1 MFFISLLFPGFSF
14 LSLFNYFCL
23 SRFDLRAF
31 RWVQTMVFAI
41 EEINRNPRL
50 LPGVK
55 VGYRILD
62 SCDHV
67 HTSLQSAF
75 SLVNESSL
83 PQTEG
88 SAARSIF
95 CLSKAP
101 VPAIIGLAS
110 STPTRAVAQTFGPFE
125 IPMVSL
131 NLMMMMRVNKRN
143 QTLPCKMYHKC
154 RSLTLI
160 YFNIYFTLFLLPSK
174 PCCLPVTS
182 ILIQSEVLWKH

>member
-1 MFFISLLFPGFSF
+1 
-14 LSLFNYFCL
+14 
-23 SRFDLRAF
+23 
-31 RWVQTMVFAI
+31 MVFAI

-55 VGYRILD
+55 LGYRILD

-75 SLVNESSL
+75 SLMNGSSL

-88 SAARSIF
+88 SAARSLP

-110 STPTRAVAQTFGPFE
+110 STPTRAVAHTFGPFE

-131 NLMMMMRVNKRN
+131 DLKDAESEGKQPNTAMLNK
-143 QTLPCKMYHKC
+143 KM
-154 RSLTLI
+154 T
-160 YFNIYFTLFLLPSK
+160 
-174 PCCLPVTS
+174 
-182 ILIQSEVLWKH
+182 

>member
-1 MFFISLLFPGFSF
+1 
-14 LSLFNYFCL
+14 
-23 SRFDLRAF
+23 
-31 RWVQTMVFAI
+31 MVFAI

-55 VGYRILD
+55 LGYRILD

-75 SLVNESSL
+75 SLMNGSSL
-83 PQTEG
+83 PQAEG
-88 SAARSIF
+88 SAARSLP

-110 STPTRAVAQTFGPFE
+110 STPTRAVAHTFGPFE

-131 NLMMMMRVNKRN
+131 DLKDAESEGKQPNTAMLNK
-143 QTLPCKMYHKC
+143 KM
-154 RSLTLI
+154 T
-160 YFNIYFTLFLLPSK
+160 
-174 PCCLPVTS
+174 
-182 ILIQSEVLWKH
+182 

>member
-1 MFFISLLFPGFSF
+1 MLIPSLLNY
-14 LSLFNYFCL
+14 LCLF
-23 SRFDLRAF
+23 RFDLRAF

-41 EEINRNPRL
+41 EEINSNPRL

-55 VGYRILD
+55 LGYRILD

-75 SLVNESSL
+75 SLVNGSSL
-83 PQTEG
+83 PQTKG
-88 SAARSIF
+88 STARSVP

-110 STPTRAVAQTFGPFE
+110 STPTRAVAHTFGPFE

-131 NLMMMMRVNKRN
+131 DLKDVESKKKKNP
-143 QTLPCKMYHKC
+143 TLQC
-154 RSLTLI
+154 
-160 YFNIYFTLFLLPSK
+160 
-174 PCCLPVTS
+174 
-182 ILIQSEVLWKH
+182 

>member
-1 MFFISLLFPGFSF
+1 
-14 LSLFNYFCL
+14 
-23 SRFDLRAF
+23 
-31 RWVQTMVFAI
+31 MVFAI

-55 VGYRILD
+55 LGFRLLD

-75 SLVNESSL
+75 SLVNGSSF

-88 SAARSIF
+88 FPCFSQ
-95 CLSKAP
+95 AP

-110 STPTRAVAQTFGPFE
+110 STPTRAVAQTFGAFE

-131 NLMMMMRVNKRN
+131 EQNNSGSKIKKVNMHVKSK
-143 QTLPCKMYHKC
+143 LVI
-154 RSLTLI
+154 SVGD
-160 YFNIYFTLFLLPSK
+160 LF
-174 PCCLPVTS
+174 
-182 ILIQSEVLWKH
+182 